1 MESNDKHILDKQLHD
16 KLYDQEVTPPDFDW
30 DNIEAELDGKTIP
43 QHSFIFKGLMIAT
56 AIAVSVGILST
67 LMHLNDTHGTKSM
80 NNAVSTSTE
89 SLNAPSKV
97 QTYGGE
103 TDFSNSETNAAT
115 TEYSDPIQSQI
126 GNVTTTENSASTPN
140 ASNQD
145 NHISSSTANQNIRI
159 GKNLPALAKASSLP
173 NKKDV
178 SGLQKTPQL
187 TKEQTA
193 MNAPLLNNEKPAHL
207 IPAGIK
213 SKKEIAKTNKGKA
226 LKKNTSSSNDLQTRF
241 EEDHSNNGLSTLIG
255 KTTDKT
261 ILKDIQNAILNNR
274 NINKTPTQELNKNTK
289 SGQEVASE
297 ISFISKEN
305 ISETVVSNK
314 PTSGKLISSKGASKR
329 DLTTRNTTNTETSLI
344 AKGNKSTEGSETN
357 QQKNAVKLTTPDNTK
372 VKTPVKDLES
382 NQIDQNANVKG
393 IGTVKAAEVNKS
405 EVQKNNSVPVSKE
418 QTLGSIKNDSTV
430 AIAPKTVLLDSS
442 KTKPADAVTVKS
454 RDSSAVKK
462 SKLKISPNGVV
473 FQMLYNQPNYAN
485 LNGTS
490 TASNLTSALSL
501 NSKSLLASLLYN
513 TSIHPLIDINV
524 GLSYQYNT
532 VTVVQNLTT
541 VKKYNDTTHRF
552 FDSLVVVGVDT
563 FGIPKYANQQFNEV
577 IITEKSEEYNTN
589 NTFQNQYAYLG
600 VPLEVIFKKDLSK
613 KLQFMALF
621 GFRMQFLVYEN
632 LAEANAESKVTVA
645 SHSFNYYGSIGLGYK
660 LTDKLTLTAALNM
673 ANLSAGQLNIYNNNS
688 TSKLVFSP
696 ELRCSW
702 FIF

>member
-1 MESNDKHILDKQLHD
+1 
-16 KLYDQEVTPPDFDW
+16 
-30 DNIEAELDGKTIP
+30 
-43 QHSFIFKGLMIAT
+43 
-56 AIAVSVGILST
+56 
-67 LMHLNDTHGTKSM
+67 
-80 NNAVSTSTE
+80 
-89 SLNAPSKV
+89 
-97 QTYGGE
+97 
-103 TDFSNSETNAAT
+103 
-115 TEYSDPIQSQI
+115 
-126 GNVTTTENSASTPN
+126 
-140 ASNQD
+140 
-145 NHISSSTANQNIRI
+145 
-159 GKNLPALAKASSLP
+159 
-173 NKKDV
+173 
-178 SGLQKTPQL
+178 
-187 TKEQTA
+187 
-193 MNAPLLNNEKPAHL
+193 
-207 IPAGIK
+207 
-213 SKKEIAKTNKGKA
+213 
-226 LKKNTSSSNDLQTRF
+226 
-241 EEDHSNNGLSTLIG
+241 
-255 KTTDKT
+255 
-261 ILKDIQNAILNNR
+261 
-274 NINKTPTQELNKNTK
+274 
-289 SGQEVASE
+289 
-297 ISFISKEN
+297 
-305 ISETVVSNK
+305 
-314 PTSGKLISSKGASKR
+314 
-329 DLTTRNTTNTETSLI
+329 
-344 AKGNKSTEGSETN
+344 
-357 QQKNAVKLTTPDNTK
+357 
-372 VKTPVKDLES
+372 LES
-382 NQIDQNANVKG
+382 NQIDPNTNVKG
-393 IGTVKAAEVNKS
+393 TGTVKAAEMNMS

-418 QTLGSIKNDSTV
+418 QTLGNIKNDSTV

-501 NSKSLLASLLYN
+501 NSKSFLASLLYN

-532 VTVVQNLTT
+532 VTVAQNLTT
-541 VKKYNDTTHRF
+541 VKKYIDTTHRF

-563 FGIPKYANQQFNEV
+563 FGIQKYAHQQFNEL

-600 VPLEVIFKKDLSK
+600 VPLEVIFKKDLYK

-632 LAEANAESKVTVA
+632 LAEANTESKVTVA

-673 ANLSAGQLNIYNNNS
+673 ANLSAGQLNIFNNNS